1 MNKEIE
7 EILQLEEVIKMA
19 QNKPT
24 KIRITI
30 YPNQL
35 QWIDFISKTF
45 NRPRRQTLLECLACY
60 IGEFKQNLKG
70 EVIGNGN

>member
-1 MNKEIE
+1 MI
-7 EILQLEEVIKMA
+7 
-19 QNKPT
+19 QNKP
-24 KIRITI
+24 KQIRVTI

-60 IGEFKQNLKG
+60 IGEFKQALRG
-70 EVIGNGN
+70 GTVDNGN